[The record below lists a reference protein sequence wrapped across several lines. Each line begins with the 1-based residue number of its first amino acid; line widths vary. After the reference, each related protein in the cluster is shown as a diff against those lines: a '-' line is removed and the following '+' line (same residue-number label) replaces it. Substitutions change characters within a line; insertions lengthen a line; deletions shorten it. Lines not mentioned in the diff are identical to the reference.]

1 MQGGCGGSSR
11 KEMELVGVLLG
22 SWGDNLQGF
31 LLWMPKLL
39 AVSSGASGCD
49 AWVPNNLFCS

>member
-1 MQGGCGGSSR
+1 
-11 KEMELVGVLLG
+11 LVGVLLG

-39 AVSSGASGCD
+39 AVSSGPSGCD